1 MCAVL
6 PPKGNLETN
15 IRNYLNCS
23 YHLGYD
29 LDSYFTKKN
38 QIIMFGRLLS
48 CYANF
53 KQEWENGIYSIPQDP
68 AHTMHLSPY
77 IKKQSALKKLSR
89 KINNYT
95 YNEKLTEGA
104 KNLLQDYMRT
114 YSQGYMQDEN
124 KNIDSKIKEMFCG
137 IFKQISDRKES
148 YVTKA
153 TKELPDEVAKE
164 ITGYLAGGTK
174 IKVKTKKTRMKTRKN
189 RKYLQKSKNQKNK

>member
-1 MCAVL
+1 
-6 PPKGNLETN
+6 
-15 IRNYLNCS
+15 
-23 YHLGYD
+23 
-29 LDSYFTKKN
+29 
-38 QIIMFGRLLS
+38 
-48 CYANF
+48 
-53 KQEWENGIYSIPQDP
+53 
-68 AHTMHLSPY
+68 MHLSQY

-124 KNIDSKIKEMFCG
+124 KNIDGKIKEMFCG

-174 IKVKTKKTRMKTRKN
+174 TRRKNKVKTKKTRMKTIKN